1 MAIDALTVAAIIV
14 IGLIGAAIVTV
25 CTMRD
30 NACNAG
36 NQYLDRQRRPVIDD
50 KETGEG

>member
-1 MAIDALTVAAIIV
+1 MAIDTLTIAAIIV
-14 IGLIGAAIVTV
+14 IALIAAAIVTV

-36 NQYLDRQRRPVIDD
+36 NQYLDRQRPFNDD
-50 KETGEG
+50 KGTGDD

>member
-1 MAIDALTVAAIIV
+1 MAIDALTIAAIIV
-14 IGLIGAAIVTV
+14 IALIGAAIVTV

-36 NQYLDRQRRPVIDD
+36 NQYLDRQHSTVLD
-50 KETGEG
+50 ETGTGED

>member
-1 MAIDALTVAAIIV
+1 MAIDALTIAAIIV
-14 IGLIGAAIVTV
+14 IALIGAVIVTV

-36 NQYLDRQRRPVIDD
+36 NQYLDRLRPFTGD
-50 KETGEG
+50 KKTGED